1 MGTRPEHTLI
11 AILALAALWL
21 RVPLALGRSF
31 WYDEAM
37 AWKIASYEW
46 PTMLAKA
53 RLDVHPPL
61 YWAMV
66 KVQGWVFGD
75 SALALRAMSLVQ
87 VPIQMFLMARICRWP
102 SPVLAGSPRS
112 PRDAALVGAA
122 LVAFNPTLTMTTAEA
137 RMYTTGITLAL
148 ACALALL
155 GLLTLD
161 GKERSYSLALG
172 LAGTLFAYTH
182 YHALFWLASAYL
194 FGLAFL
200 ARRRPAGSRRK
211 WIGLIASGAFI
222 ALAFA
227 PWVPSLLDQCAVTGE
242 VYWMGVPSEGPN
254 PLRYL
259 ADFWSTPRSFIGA
272 GTFSRESNGPTL
284 LACAGFL
291 ALMGWLARRDVVQQL
306 ALTLLVLPV
315 VIASVAGQL
324 GNLPTIH
331 GRFLQFALVFSA
343 VGPARSL
350 AALPSRPLALIIAC
364 GLSLQ
369 LVYFDLMFR
378 DSLPTGIAQAV
389 EEIRR
394 SARPGDLV
402 YSNSSYVF
410 LPAKHA
416 FRRRLPVFL
425 TEQSTRRFHCPFL
438 IDDGEL
444 GQPQVSSLADRAA
457 PTIWAIEAPGKGQ
470 AVQPPESY
478 RAVDRRIFF
487 DFVPLHLTL
496 TRYQPDTGQAGAPSE
511 EE

>member
-1 MGTRPEHTLI
+1 
-11 AILALAALWL
+11 
-21 RVPLALGRSF
+21 
-31 WYDEAM
+31 
-37 AWKIASYEW
+37 
-46 PTMLAKA
+46 MLAKA
-53 RLDVHPPL
+53 SLDVHPPL

-87 VPIQMFLMARICRWP
+87 VPIQMFLMARICGWP
-102 SPVLAGSPRS
+102 GPGLSGSPRS
-112 PRDAALVGAA
+112 SRDAAVIGAA

-137 RMYTTGITLAL
+137 RMYATGITLAL

-155 GLLTLD
+155 GLLTFD
-161 GKERSYSLALG
+161 GKERASSIALG
-172 LAGTLFAYTH
+172 LAGAMFVYTH

-194 FGLAFL
+194 FGLVFL
-200 ARRRPAGSRRK
+200 AKRGSAGSRRK
-211 WIGLIASGAFI
+211 WMGLIAAGAFT
-222 ALAFA
+222 AMAFA
-227 PWVPSLLDQCAVTGE
+227 PWVPSLIDQCAVTGE
-242 VYWMGVPSEGPN
+242 FYWMGVPSEGPN

-259 ADFWSTPRSFIGA
+259 ADFWSTPRSFIGV
-272 GTFSRESNGPTL
+272 GEFSRESNGPTL

-291 ALMGWLARRDVVQQL
+291 TLMGWLARRDVVQQL

-315 VIASVAGQL
+315 VIASVAGEL
-324 GNLPTIH
+324 GALPTIH

-350 AALPSRPLALIIAC
+350 AALKSRPLALTLAC

-378 DSLPTGIAQAV
+378 EDLPTGIARAV

-410 LPAKHA
+410 LPAEHA

-425 TEQSTRRFHCPFL
+425 TERSTRRFHCPFL

-444 GQPQVSSLADRAA
+444 GQPQVPPLADGSGPA
-457 PTIWAIEAPGKGQ
+457 IWAIEAPGKGH

-478 RAVDRRIFF
+478 RVAERWLFF
-487 DFVPLHLTL
+487 DFVPPHLTL
-496 TRYQPDTGQAGAPSE
+496 TCYRPNIGPARAPSVE
-511 EE
+511 E